1 MGINKKFYKAIIFLS
16 LIIIFTLGLYLR
28 LKFVYG
34 PQMKLSP
41 DAINYDIMVKQF
53 LTKGFLAYR
62 ETVPNA
68 YVVPGYPVFLSFIY
82 WIFGYSPDSPF
93 TMVRIVQAFISSA
106 SILLVFLIGREVIN
120 NRVGVISA
128 LFFSLYLPFIQSVT
142 LILTEV
148 LYTFFFLLYILL
160 QIKALKSYNSVLHVL
175 SGIVFALAILIRP
188 GIFPL
193 FAFPYIYM
201 FIISKDKKII
211 KEFAF
216 FTLAITLTMLPW
228 WIRNYLTLGK
238 VIILSTGSGN
248 PLFAGTFPYLDYSNM
263 KYVPPQEQ
271 FKEGIRLI
279 IQGFTTNTLVYLKW
293 FTIGKFFYI
302 FSKPWYFSTSL
313 QTLAY
318 LHHIVV
324 VLGFIGLLFA
334 VHSKQIRLL
343 ALFVVLLILLQLMF
357 IPEAR
362 YAYPIMPL
370 LMILSAYIIEY
381 LFFTKK
387 SIETAAT

>member
-1 MGINKKFYKAIIFLS
+1 MTVNKKYYKTIIFLS
-16 LIIIFTLGLYLR
+16 LIIIFILGLYLR

-62 ETVPNA
+62 ETSSNA
-68 YVVPGYPVFLSFIY
+68 YVVPGYPLFLSFIY
-82 WIFGYSPDSPF
+82 SIFGYSLDSPF
-93 TMVRIVQAFISSA
+93 TMVRVIQAFISSA
-106 SILLVFLIGREVIN
+106 SILLVFFIGREVIS
-120 NRVGVISA
+120 NRVGLISA
-128 LFFSLYLPFIQSVT
+128 FFFAMYLPFIQSVT

-148 LYTFFFLLYILL
+148 LYTFFFLLYIFL
-160 QIKALKSYNSVLHVL
+160 QIKTLKSHNFILNVL
-175 SGIVFALAILIRP
+175 SGILFALAVLIRP
-188 GIFPL
+188 SIFPL
-193 FAFPYIYM
+193 FAFPYIYK
-201 FIISKDKKII
+201 FIVSKDKKVI

-216 FTLAITLTMLPW
+216 FTLAIILTMLPW

-238 VIILSTGSGN
+238 VVILSTGSGN

-279 IQGFTTNTLVYLKW
+279 IQGFTTNTLLYLKW

-302 FSKPWYFSTSL
+302 FSKPWYFSTTFL
-313 QTLAY
+313 TLVY
-318 LHHIVV
+318 LHHIIV
-324 VLGFIGLLFA
+324 VLGFIGVLFA
-334 VHSKQIRLL
+334 IHSKQIRVL
-343 ALFVVLLILLQLMF
+343 ALFVVLLVLLQLMF

-370 LMILSAYIIEY
+370 LMVLSAYIIEY
-381 LFFTKK
+381 LFFNNNKK
-387 SIETAAT
+387 EPAAT